1 MYIDAQMKKTT
12 TKNKQNASPKFL
24 LMPPSNIGE
33 EILQQYDF
41 LGVTAHAPVKSSPV
55 APEFP

>member
-1 MYIDAQMKKTT
+1 MHKWKK
-12 TKNKQNASPKFL
+12 KNSQNASPKFL

-33 EILQQYDF
+33 KVFQQFDF
-41 LGVTAHAPVKSSPV
+41 LGVTAHAPMKSSPV